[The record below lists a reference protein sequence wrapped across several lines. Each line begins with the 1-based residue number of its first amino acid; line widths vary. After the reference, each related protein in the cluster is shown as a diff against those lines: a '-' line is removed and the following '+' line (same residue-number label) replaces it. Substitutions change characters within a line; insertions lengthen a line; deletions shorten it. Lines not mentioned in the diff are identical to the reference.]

1 MEKIVEFVKSNL
13 PLIAAIIA
21 VVAAIVVIIVVVC
34 SVSKKKRANEV
45 EETSSQNQETA
56 SLNQEPSAPEQE
68 AAVSEIEEPV
78 KESVAVEEK
87 RVKIKEVAA
96 AKASVVKEDKKPV
109 KTEKALKQE
118 SEPVEKTVKPIE
130 EKPESE
136 KVEEKVESVDEKQV
150 GVKKVVGKWIVKE
163 KGEGEFVDFLYANN
177 GELILTSEIYSSEES
192 AKKGVETI
200 RKNLQTGTI
209 SFYKDKNGNYYFK
222 VKSIKNRILCV
233 GETYKTRELSEHAA
247 ESVKRFADSPVQEE
261 IEKDITVIK
270 YEMPSDEPEV
280 EVKSGYTGKWI
291 IEEDDGAFV
300 AKLLASNGELLLNSE
315 SYVSYASAKSA
326 ITTITNNGINGNFII
341 DSDKKGRYFFKL
353 RSVQK
358 ATLCVGETYAQLSAC
373 QSAIESVRRFLKT
386 AKLTEEK

>member
-21 VVAAIVVIIVVVC
+21 VVVAIVVIIVVVC
-34 SVSKKKRANEV
+34 SVGKKKRANKV
-45 EETSSQNQETA
+45 EEVSS
-56 SLNQEPSAPEQE
+56 SNQEPSSSDQE
-68 AAVSEIEEPV
+68 VAVSSEIEEPV
-78 KESVAVEEK
+78 KDEVVAVEEK
-87 RVKIKEVAA
+87 RVKVKEVAA
-96 AKASVVKEDKKPV
+96 AKASVVKEDKKSV
-109 KTEKALKQE
+109 ETVKQE
-118 SEPVEKTVKPIE
+118 QEPVEKTVKPIE
-130 EKPESE
+130 EKSVSAKEDE
-136 KVEEKVESVDEKQV
+136 KVDTVDEKQA
-150 GVKKVVGKWIVKE
+150 GAKKVVGKWIVKE

-233 GETYKTRELSEHAA
+233 GETYKTRELSENAA
-247 ESVKRFADSPVQEE
+247 ESVKRFADSPVQDE

-270 YEMPSDEPEV
+270 YVMPSDEPEV

-315 SYVSYASAKSA
+315 SYVSYVSAKSA